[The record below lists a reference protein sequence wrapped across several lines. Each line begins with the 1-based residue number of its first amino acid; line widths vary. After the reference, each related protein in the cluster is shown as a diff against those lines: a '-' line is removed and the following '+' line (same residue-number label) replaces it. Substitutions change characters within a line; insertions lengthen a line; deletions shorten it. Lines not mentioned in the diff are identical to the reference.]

1 MSTHYH
7 LSQLQCKLLEL
18 RVHFHHWWN
27 SGGGRRDPE
36 KHPNILTRR
45 LKNMPLISLRNAE
58 FAAYLISLG
67 IDKDTGLH
75 LGVPIS
81 ELAKRHERLRQTI
94 KLLGLGRSEP
104 HQKHNETNEK
114 PESWRLDNS
123 YYLRV
128 VEKLDAPPKN
138 EINETADA
146 ESDEELVD
154 ELATEKPHNLES
166 TPVDEAQ
173 QMRDQEEGMV
183 AQQQLDPQGLGHPRR
198 DRSFARFLPFRAK
211 RKKFIKTPPLEQEN
225 EPPPPPP
232 STKPP
237 RKVSISLPTQYLQYD
252 EPDSGSVFGE
262 SLLRDIDRPSIGRR
276 AISDVTNA
284 STTVFRPFKAIL
296 KRELVEN
303 PKPSSRSLRPT
314 SERTSNFAPG
324 KKSTLPGSHLF
335 TTIINDISLNAA
347 LQANGLAPRRRIPR
361 EVKPDFTNLND
372 YSSIMNNE
380 NKAQK
385 VNRQERPMSLD
396 SCLNQTIIIE
406 AKPELIEKSSP
417 LALVLESSENYPYS
431 TLGYGMDIIT
441 NYQYA
446 DDTLSRQDENQLCQK
461 LMLDKV
467 DVVKPNDP
475 TILLPHLQH
484 LE

>member
-1 MSTHYH
+1 
-7 LSQLQCKLLEL
+7 
-18 RVHFHHWWN
+18 
-27 SGGGRRDPE
+27 
-36 KHPNILTRR
+36 
-45 LKNMPLISLRNAE
+45 MPLISLRNAE

-104 HQKHNETNEK
+104 HQQHSETNEK
-114 PESWRLDNS
+114 PNSWRLDNR

-128 VEKLDAPPKN
+128 VEKLDAPPEN
-138 EINETADA
+138 EVNETADA
-146 ESDEELVD
+146 ETDEELVD
-154 ELATEKPHNLES
+154 EPATEKPHNPENS
-166 TPVDEAQ
+166 PVDEAQ
-173 QMRDQEEGMV
+173 QMRDQGEGMV
-183 AQQQLDPQGLGHPRR
+183 AQQQLVPQGLSHARR
-198 DRSFARFLPFRAK
+198 DRSFARFLPFKAK

-237 RKVSISLPTQYLQYD
+237 RKVSISLPTEYLQYD

-276 AISDVTNA
+276 AVSDITNA
-284 STTVFRPFKAIL
+284 STTVFRPLKAIL
-296 KRELVEN
+296 KRELIEN

-314 SERTSNFAPG
+314 SERTPNSAPG

-335 TTIINDISLNAA
+335 STIINDISLNAA

-385 VNRQERPMSLD
+385 LNRQERPMSLD

-406 AKPELIEKSSP
+406 AKPELIEESSP

-446 DDTLSRQDENQLCQK
+446 DDTLSRQDENQLRQK

-475 TILLPHLQH
+475 AIFLPHLEH